1 VIFVEAERE
10 KKIEMSSRIA
20 PSRKP
25 SVAQMHGRE
34 TQKSERQAEMTP
46 AQCRAA
52 RGLLD
57 WTQSRLAG
65 ASGLAVSTV
74 VRFERNER
82 VVPAGTVQAMQLAL
96 EAAGVEFIGENG
108 SGAGVRMK
116 KAKLN

>member
-1 VIFVEAERE
+1 
-10 KKIEMSSRIA
+10 
-20 PSRKP
+20 
-25 SVAQMHGRE
+25 
-34 TQKSERQAEMTP
+34 MTP
-46 AQCRAA
+46 EQCRAA

-74 VRFERNER
+74 VRFERSGR
-82 VVPAGTVQAMQLAL
+82 VLSPGTVQAMQFAL